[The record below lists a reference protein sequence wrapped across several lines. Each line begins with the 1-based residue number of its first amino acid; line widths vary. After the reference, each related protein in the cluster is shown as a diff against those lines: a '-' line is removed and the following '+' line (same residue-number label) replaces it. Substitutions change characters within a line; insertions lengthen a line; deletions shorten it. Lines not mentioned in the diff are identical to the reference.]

1 MKKVLVSVAAAAAI
15 SSMAMAGGD
24 IAPVAPAPV
33 DNWSGFYVGA
43 QAGYLWGDADG
54 KGIDELEGLSANNAD
69 VDGGVA
75 GLYAGYNWL
84 MDNGFLLGI
93 EGEWN
98 YVDADGKTAVV
109 DGNDDT
115 GWSAKATQD
124 WDASL
129 RLRAGMVVNNDYLLY
144 VTGGAAWA
152 KVGVD
157 IYDDDNEKIA
167 NDSQTMSGWT
177 IGAGVEMVLTE
188 NLHARLQYRYTDY
201 GDKDFSDT
209 VDGDVYKI
217 NADYNAHMVTL
228 GLSYRF

>member
-1 MKKVLVSVAAAAAI
+1 MKKVLVSVATAAAI

-54 KGIDELEGLSANNAD
+54 YQKEDTDNRANNID

-84 MDNGFLLGI
+84 MDNGFLFGI

-98 YVDADGKTAVV
+98 YVDADGDTTVV
-109 DGNDDT
+109 DQGNENVYKT
-115 GWSAKATQD
+115 KITQD

-129 RLRAGMVVNNDYLLY
+129 RLRAGMVVNDSYLFY
-144 VTGGAAWA
+144 ATGGAAWA
-152 KVGVD
+152 KVKVKVTSDD
-157 IYDDDNEKIA
+157 IGGAPYSES
-167 NDSQTMSGWT
+167 DSETMAGWT
-177 IGAGVEMVLTE
+177 IGAGVETVLTE

-201 GDKDFSDT
+201 GSEDFGLDEYT
-209 VDGDVYKI
+209 TI
-217 NADYNAHMVTL
+217 HTDYNAHMVTL